1 MRFFYD
7 FFDCI
12 FWILVNVSVSW
23 IAGKRLNEYNLFI
36 FRNGK
41 YCIVDK
47 IDKVNIYKGFVG
59 WRK

>member
-1 MRFFYD
+1 MSFFLIAY
-7 FFDCI
+7 FG
-12 FWILVNVSVSW
+12 ILVNVSVSW
-23 IAGKRLNEYNLFI
+23 IAGKRLDEYNLFI

-47 IDKVNIYKGFVG
+47 IDKVYIYKGFVG